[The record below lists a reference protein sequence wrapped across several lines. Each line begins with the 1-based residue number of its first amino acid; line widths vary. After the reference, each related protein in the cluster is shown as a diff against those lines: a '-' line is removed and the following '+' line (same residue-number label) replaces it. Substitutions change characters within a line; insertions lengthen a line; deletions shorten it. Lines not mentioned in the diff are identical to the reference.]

1 MIITFNSL
9 KCLVDE
15 IEKAGYLIDTPIEIN
30 VVREC
35 DDVVI
40 RESIVATIHNK
51 HTSDVSFTLSSK
63 IKSI

>member
-15 IEKAGYLIDTPIEIN
+15 IEKAGYLIDTSIDIK

-51 HTSDVSFTLSSK
+51 HTPDVSFTLSSN

>member
-40 RESIVATIHNK
+40 H
-51 HTSDVSFTLSSK
+51 
-63 IKSI
+63 